1 MHSPAPIVTPDTSFH
16 DCLMVMTQSRMGLT
30 VVMDENKLVGIVT
43 DGDLRRALL
52 ENEGVIHTTVAHF
65 MTANPHTI
73 KDDAQLSEAEAYMLD
88 NKIRAL
94 AVTNSD
100 NTVVG
105 VVEIF
110 D

>member
-1 MHSPAPIVTPDTSFH
+1 M
-16 DCLMVMTQSRMGLT
+16 T
-30 VVMDENKLVGIVT
+30 VVMDEEKLVGIVT
-43 DGDLRRALL
+43 DGDLRRALVDD
-52 ENEGVIHTTVAHF
+52 EGIIQASVGQF

-73 KDDAQLSEAEAYMLD
+73 KEDAQLSEAEAYMLE

-94 AVTNSD
+94 AVVDQSGA
-100 NTVVG
+100 VVG

>member
-1 MHSPAPIVTPDTSFH
+1 MQRSAAKIA
-16 DCLMVMTQSRMGLT
+16 MTGNRRGVRSTYRH
-30 VVMDENKLVGIVT
+30 
-43 DGDLRRALL
+43 GDLRRALL

-94 AVTNSD
+94 AVTNSE
-100 NTVVG
+100 NAVVG